1 MLLLEVVIIV
11 DGVVVAVVVVL
22 VVPTL
27 SPPPMTGTIEYGVV
41 VVGAGVVVVGCLV
54 LDSGTVYMEYG
65 VTVVGGGSG
74 VSIPPPPLSPLPPP
88 PPPRP
93 IIEDEGSNEA
103 STMTHHWLRRASEWY
118 RMNIFSSAFC
128 SGVRGRGRLVGT
140 GTRCRT
146 IPVVHVIVGD
156 VFWHFGDAGRV
167 CHFSCHFIIS
177 ALSV

>member
-27 SPPPMTGTIEYGVV
+27 SPPPITGTIEYGVV
-41 VVGAGVVVVGCLV
+41 VGAGVAVVGCLV

-65 VTVVGGGSG
+65 VTFVGGGSG

-93 IIEDEGSNEA
+93 VIEDEGSNEA
-103 STMTHHWLRRASEWY
+103 STMNDTLAATSE
-118 RMNIFSSAFC
+118 
-128 SGVRGRGRLVGT
+128 
-140 GTRCRT
+140 
-146 IPVVHVIVGD
+146 
-156 VFWHFGDAGRV
+156 
-167 CHFSCHFIIS
+167 
-177 ALSV
+177 